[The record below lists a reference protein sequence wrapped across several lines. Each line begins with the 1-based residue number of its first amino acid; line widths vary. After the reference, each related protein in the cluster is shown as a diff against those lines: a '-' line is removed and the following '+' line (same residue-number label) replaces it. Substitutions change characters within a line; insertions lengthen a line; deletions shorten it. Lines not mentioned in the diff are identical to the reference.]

1 MPFCQVIVDINH
13 TDVDHVFTYRVPA
26 GLDVCPGMR
35 VHVPFG
41 PRKLEGVVVEMAA
54 DCDLPPERVKDIC
67 DTLEDYPAVLPPLLE
82 LAKEIQRTS
91 FCTLAVALRLMFPA
105 QMRGQRIR
113 EKQQEVAVLTVAPDV
128 LGQVIAAQVRAP
140 KRAKVLRALA
150 DAPDMELTTAA
161 LRETVGDCR
170 DALNALCRMGFV
182 KLEKRE
188 SLRRPY
194 GEMERLSAQDPEL
207 TRQQEDVLAELLPA
221 VETGKGE
228 FLLYGVTG
236 SGKTE
241 VYLHVVRQ
249 ALLRGKGAI
258 LLVPEIALT
267 PQMVSWFR
275 SRFGDTAAVLHSG
288 LSQGEKYDE
297 WRRIRRGEARVVI
310 GARSAVFAPVS
321 SLGLILIDEEHES
334 TYRSDTH
341 PCYDARQVARERCRL
356 EHASLVLGSATPSI
370 DTYARTLHGQNVLLE
385 MRERV
390 AGRPLPEVEIVDMR
404 KELVSGNRSI
414 FSRALHDAL
423 EETLMQGRQ
432 AVLFHNRRG
441 YSSFVKCR
449 ACGYTVHCP
458 HCDVTMTYH
467 SVDDTVKCH
476 YCGTEMTSPKVCPAC
491 GSPYIRKFGVG
502 TQQVEEKLKQEFP
515 YVKTVRLDNDTT
527 RGKDDLVRL
536 LTAFRK
542 GEAQVLIGTQMIAK
556 GHDFPNVTLVG
567 VIAADMTLNLP
578 DYRSEERTFQLL
590 TQVEGRAGRGVFPGR
605 VIVQSYEPD
614 HYAVRMAATQDYRAF
629 YDEEIRRRRRR
640 LYPPYTLMMRI
651 LLTGAEQSDVRASAE
666 VLEMQV
672 SDWFAQSK
680 IRRNQMIQVHAME
693 APLGRIR
700 DEYRYQ
706 VFIKMYA
713 KGSDEAVDAIAQL
726 VRESEC
732 PGVRVDMELNPA
744 SFM

>member
-1 MPFCQVIVDINH
+1 MYAQIIVDVNSR
-13 TDVDHVFTYRVPA
+13 DVDKLFTYAVPEEMELCA
-26 GLDVCPGMR
+26 GMR
-35 VHVPFG
+35 VTAPFG
-41 PRKLEGVVVEMAA
+41 PRTLTGMVVSVSDHTDVAVETIRPLLSRIDDEPVVQPEMMQLAFWMRDTYRTTMAA
-54 DCDLPPERVKDIC
+54 
-67 DTLEDYPAVLPPLLE
+67 
-82 LAKEIQRTS
+82 
-91 FCTLAVALRLMFPA
+91 ALRCILP
-105 QMRGQRIR
+105 
-113 EKQQEVAVLTVAPDV
+113 
-128 LGQVIAAQVRAP
+128 AQVRSGKVRPLTRLAVRLTEEVGAACAKCKRSAKQCELIRLLDGNPDGLLLSEIDMDGAP
-140 KRAKVLRALA
+140 AVAHA
-150 DAPDMELTTAA
+150 
-161 LRETVGDCR
+161 
-170 DALNALCRMGFV
+170 
-182 KLEKRE
+182 LEKK
-188 SLRRPY
+188 
-194 GEMERLSAQDPEL
+194 G
-207 TRQQEDVLAELLPA
+207 LAEIFVQQVRRVPYIHLEGDLDEFHLSEAQRHA
-221 VETGKGE
+221 VEAITASLDGE
-228 FLLYGVTG
+228 TQSFLLHGVTG

>member
-1 MPFCQVIVDINH
+1 MEIPLPCCIP
-13 TDVDHVFTYRVPA
+13 VF
-26 GLDVCPGMR
+26 
-35 VHVPFG
+35 H
-41 PRKLEGVVVEMAA
+41 
-54 DCDLPPERVKDIC
+54 
-67 DTLEDYPAVLPPLLE
+67 
-82 LAKEIQRTS
+82 Q
-91 FCTLAVALRLMFPA
+91 
-105 QMRGQRIR
+105 
-113 EKQQEVAVLTVAPDV
+113 
-128 LGQVIAAQVRAP
+128 
-140 KRAKVLRALA
+140 
-150 DAPDMELTTAA
+150 
-161 LRETVGDCR
+161 
-170 DALNALCRMGFV
+170 
-182 KLEKRE
+182 
-188 SLRRPY
+188 
-194 GEMERLSAQDPEL
+194 
-207 TRQQEDVLAELLPA
+207 
-221 VETGKGE
+221 
-228 FLLYGVTG
+228 
-236 SGKTE
+236 
-241 VYLHVVRQ
+241 
-249 ALLRGKGAI
+249 
-258 LLVPEIALT
+258 
-267 PQMVSWFR
+267 
-275 SRFGDTAAVLHSG
+275 RFGADAAVLHSG
-288 LSQGEKYDE
+288 LSQGERFDE
-297 WRRIRRGEARVVI
+297 WRRIRSGEARVVI

-341 PCYDARQVARERCRL
+341 PCYDARQGARERCRL

-527 RGKDDLVRL
+527 RGKEDLVRL

>member
-1 MPFCQVIVDINH
+1 
-13 TDVDHVFTYRVPA
+13 
-26 GLDVCPGMR
+26 
-35 VHVPFG
+35 
-41 PRKLEGVVVEMAA
+41 
-54 DCDLPPERVKDIC
+54 
-67 DTLEDYPAVLPPLLE
+67 
-82 LAKEIQRTS
+82 
-91 FCTLAVALRLMFPA
+91 
-105 QMRGQRIR
+105 
-113 EKQQEVAVLTVAPDV
+113 
-128 LGQVIAAQVRAP
+128 
-140 KRAKVLRALA
+140 
-150 DAPDMELTTAA
+150 
-161 LRETVGDCR
+161 
-170 DALNALCRMGFV
+170 
-182 KLEKRE
+182 
-188 SLRRPY
+188 
-194 GEMERLSAQDPEL
+194 
-207 TRQQEDVLAELLPA
+207 
-221 VETGKGE
+221 
-228 FLLYGVTG
+228 
-236 SGKTE
+236 
-241 VYLHVVRQ
+241 
-249 ALLRGKGAI
+249 
-258 LLVPEIALT
+258 
-267 PQMVSWFR
+267 
-275 SRFGDTAAVLHSG
+275 
-288 LSQGEKYDE
+288 
-297 WRRIRRGEARVVI
+297 
-310 GARSAVFAPVS
+310 
-321 SLGLILIDEEHES
+321 
-334 TYRSDTH
+334 
-341 PCYDARQVARERCRL
+341 
-356 EHASLVLGSATPSI
+356 
-370 DTYARTLHGQNVLLE
+370 

-414 FSRALHDAL
+414 FSRVLHDAL

-476 YCGTEMTSPKVCPAC
+476 YCGTEMMSPKVCPAC

>member
-1 MPFCQVIVDINH
+1 MYAQIIVDVNSR
-13 TDVDHVFTYRVPA
+13 DVDKLFTYAVPEEMELCA
-26 GLDVCPGMR
+26 GMR
-35 VHVPFG
+35 VTAPFG
-41 PRKLEGVVVEMAA
+41 PRTLTGMVVSVSDHTDVAVEKIRPLLSRIDDEPVVQPEMMQLAFWMRDTYRTTMAA
-54 DCDLPPERVKDIC
+54 
-67 DTLEDYPAVLPPLLE
+67 
-82 LAKEIQRTS
+82 
-91 FCTLAVALRLMFPA
+91 ALRCILP
-105 QMRGQRIR
+105 
-113 EKQQEVAVLTVAPDV
+113 
-128 LGQVIAAQVRAP
+128 AQVRSGKVRPLTRLAVRLTEEVGAACAKCKRSAKQCELIRLLDGNPDGLLLSEIDMDGAP
-140 KRAKVLRALA
+140 AVAHA
-150 DAPDMELTTAA
+150 
-161 LRETVGDCR
+161 
-170 DALNALCRMGFV
+170 
-182 KLEKRE
+182 LEKK
-188 SLRRPY
+188 
-194 GEMERLSAQDPEL
+194 G
-207 TRQQEDVLAELLPA
+207 LAEIFVQQVRRVPYIHLEGDLDEFHLSEAQRHA
-221 VETGKGE
+221 VEAITASLDGE
-228 FLLYGVTG
+228 TQSFLLHGVTG

-502 TQQVEEKLKQEFP
+502 TQQVEEKLKQECP

>member
-1 MPFCQVIVDINH
+1 MYAQIIVDVNSR
-13 TDVDHVFTYRVPA
+13 DVDKLFTYAVPEEMELCA
-26 GLDVCPGMR
+26 GMR
-35 VHVPFG
+35 VTAPFG
-41 PRKLEGVVVEMAA
+41 PRTLTGMVVSVSDHTDVAVEKIRPLLSRIDDEPVVQPEMMQLAFWMRDTYRTTMAA
-54 DCDLPPERVKDIC
+54 
-67 DTLEDYPAVLPPLLE
+67 
-82 LAKEIQRTS
+82 
-91 FCTLAVALRLMFPA
+91 ALRCILP
-105 QMRGQRIR
+105 
-113 EKQQEVAVLTVAPDV
+113 
-128 LGQVIAAQVRAP
+128 AQVRSGKVRPLTRLAVRLTEEEGAACAKCKRSAKQCELIRLLDGNPDGLLLSEIDMDGAP
-140 KRAKVLRALA
+140 AVARAL
-150 DAPDMELTTAA
+150 
-161 LRETVGDCR
+161 
-170 DALNALCRMGFV
+170 
-182 KLEKRE
+182 EKK
-188 SLRRPY
+188 
-194 GEMERLSAQDPEL
+194 G
-207 TRQQEDVLAELLPA
+207 LAEIFVQQVRRVPYIHLEGDLDEFHLSEAQRHA
-221 VETGKGE
+221 VEAITASLDGE
-228 FLLYGVTG
+228 TQSFLLHGVTG

-310 GARSAVFAPVS
+310 GARSAVFAPVG
-321 SLGLILIDEEHES
+321 SLGLVLIDEEHES

-536 LTAFRK
+536 LAAFRK

>member
-1 MPFCQVIVDINH
+1 MYAQIIVDVNSR
-13 TDVDHVFTYRVPA
+13 DVDKLFTYAVPEEMELCA
-26 GLDVCPGMR
+26 GMR
-35 VHVPFG
+35 VTAPFG
-41 PRKLEGVVVEMAA
+41 PRTLTGMVVSVSDHTDVAVEKIRPLLSRIDDEPVVQPEMMQLAFWMRDTYRTTMAA
-54 DCDLPPERVKDIC
+54 
-67 DTLEDYPAVLPPLLE
+67 
-82 LAKEIQRTS
+82 
-91 FCTLAVALRLMFPA
+91 ALRCILP
-105 QMRGQRIR
+105 
-113 EKQQEVAVLTVAPDV
+113 
-128 LGQVIAAQVRAP
+128 AQVRSGKVRPLTRLAVRLTEEVGAACAKCKRSAKQCELIRLLDGNPDGLLLSEIDMDGAP
-140 KRAKVLRALA
+140 AVAHA
-150 DAPDMELTTAA
+150 
-161 LRETVGDCR
+161 
-170 DALNALCRMGFV
+170 
-182 KLEKRE
+182 LEKK
-188 SLRRPY
+188 
-194 GEMERLSAQDPEL
+194 G
-207 TRQQEDVLAELLPA
+207 LAEIFVQQVRRVPYIHLEGDLDEFHLSEAQRHA
-221 VETGKGE
+221 VEAITASLDGE
-228 FLLYGVTG
+228 TQSFLLHGVTG

-321 SLGLILIDEEHES
+321 SLGLVLIDEEHES

-449 ACGYTVHCP
+449 ACGYTVHCL

>member
-1 MPFCQVIVDINH
+1 MYAQIIVDVNSR
-13 TDVDHVFTYRVPA
+13 DVDKLFTYAVPEEMELCA
-26 GLDVCPGMR
+26 GMR
-35 VHVPFG
+35 VTAPFG
-41 PRKLEGVVVEMAA
+41 PRTLTGMVVSVSDHTDVAVEKIRPLLSRIDDESVVQPEMMQLAFWMRDTYRTTMAA
-54 DCDLPPERVKDIC
+54 
-67 DTLEDYPAVLPPLLE
+67 
-82 LAKEIQRTS
+82 
-91 FCTLAVALRLMFPA
+91 ALRCILP
-105 QMRGQRIR
+105 
-113 EKQQEVAVLTVAPDV
+113 
-128 LGQVIAAQVRAP
+128 AQVRSGKVRPLTRLAVRLTEEVGAACAKCKRSAKQCELIRLLDGNPDGLLLSEIDMDGAP
-140 KRAKVLRALA
+140 AVARV
-150 DAPDMELTTAA
+150 
-161 LRETVGDCR
+161 
-170 DALNALCRMGFV
+170 
-182 KLEKRE
+182 LEKK
-188 SLRRPY
+188 
-194 GEMERLSAQDPEL
+194 G
-207 TRQQEDVLAELLPA
+207 LAEIFVQQVRRVPYIHLEGNLDEFHLSEAQRHA
-221 VETGKGE
+221 VEAITASLDGE
-228 FLLYGVTG
+228 TQSFLLHGVTG

>member
-1 MPFCQVIVDINH
+1 MYAQIIVDVNSR
-13 TDVDHVFTYRVPA
+13 DVDKLFTYAVPEEMELCA
-26 GLDVCPGMR
+26 GMR
-35 VHVPFG
+35 VTAPFG
-41 PRKLEGVVVEMAA
+41 PRTLTGMVVSVSDHTDVAVEKIRPLLSRIDDEPVVQPEMMQLAFWMRDTYRTTMAA
-54 DCDLPPERVKDIC
+54 
-67 DTLEDYPAVLPPLLE
+67 
-82 LAKEIQRTS
+82 
-91 FCTLAVALRLMFPA
+91 ALRCILP
-105 QMRGQRIR
+105 
-113 EKQQEVAVLTVAPDV
+113 
-128 LGQVIAAQVRAP
+128 AQVRSGKVRPLTRLAVRLTEEVGAACAKCKRSAKQCELIRLLDGNPDGLLLSEIDMDGAP
-140 KRAKVLRALA
+140 AVAHA
-150 DAPDMELTTAA
+150 
-161 LRETVGDCR
+161 
-170 DALNALCRMGFV
+170 
-182 KLEKRE
+182 LEKK
-188 SLRRPY
+188 
-194 GEMERLSAQDPEL
+194 G
-207 TRQQEDVLAELLPA
+207 LAEIFVQQVRRVPYIHLEGDLDEFHLSEAQRHA
-221 VETGKGE
+221 VEAITASLDGE
-228 FLLYGVTG
+228 TQSFLLHGVTG

>member
-1 MPFCQVIVDINH
+1 MYAQIIVDVNSR
-13 TDVDHVFTYRVPA
+13 DVDKLFTYAVPEEMELCA
-26 GLDVCPGMR
+26 GMR
-35 VHVPFG
+35 VTAPFG
-41 PRKLEGVVVEMAA
+41 PRTLTGMVVSVSDHTDVAVEKIRPLLSRIDDEPVVQPEMMQLAFWMRDTYRTTMAA
-54 DCDLPPERVKDIC
+54 
-67 DTLEDYPAVLPPLLE
+67 
-82 LAKEIQRTS
+82 
-91 FCTLAVALRLMFPA
+91 ALRCILP
-105 QMRGQRIR
+105 
-113 EKQQEVAVLTVAPDV
+113 
-128 LGQVIAAQVRAP
+128 AQVRSGKVRPLTRLAVRLTEEVGAACAKC
-140 KRAKVLRALA
+140 KRSAKQCELIRLLDGNPDGLLLSEIDMDGASAVARAL
-150 DAPDMELTTAA
+150 
-161 LRETVGDCR
+161 
-170 DALNALCRMGFV
+170 
-182 KLEKRE
+182 EKK
-188 SLRRPY
+188 
-194 GEMERLSAQDPEL
+194 G
-207 TRQQEDVLAELLPA
+207 LAEIFVQQVRRVPYIHLEGDLDEFHLSEAQRHA
-221 VETGKGE
+221 VEVITASLDGE
-228 FLLYGVTG
+228 TQSFLLHGVTG

-605 VIVQSYEPD
+605 VIVQSYEQD